1 MRRALAELG
10 YIRVR
15 MEGQACRNLN
25 FLHSFI
31 MGPLP
36 ISWSLC
42 SWEVLEL
49 RVYRSRQQ
57 EMFCTSHSGT
67 PRIYEGPQLLCRAAH
82 VRGLGHCWEM
92 MWCVLRQLNSCVR
105 GAQGGVLPHEG
116 PPSTSPT
123 TSTQVCPV
131 HTPSTLQAGSFGSVL
146 REGCRPSKVMST

>member
-1 MRRALAELG
+1 
-10 YIRVR
+10 

-92 MWCVLRQLNSCVR
+92 MWCVLRQLNFVCVVHKEEFSLMR
-105 GAQGGVLPHEG
+105 ASFYFTHHIDSGMPC
-116 PPSTSPT
+116 PYPFDSPS
-123 TSTQVCPV
+123 
-131 HTPSTLQAGSFGSVL
+131 
-146 REGCRPSKVMST
+146 REFW